1 MGLFDGIKKE
11 MQLSQEKAAKEKENK
26 KKYDNYQ
33 IELKSKFVASGRVGI
48 NKFNDEL
55 KIIKVSTESYFKDVY
70 VEYKNITE
78 VKIDE
83 KINEKTQTKNVG
95 KRKGVITRSVVGT
108 ILMPGVGTVVGG
120 LTAKK
125 ENKIQSITT
134 QDIKRKIVLIQNTP
148 YQSLLKITYNEE
160 LFSKLKSIINNNT
173 ETVEETIYKEERT
186 DNGLSDLIALKELF
200 DQGIITQEDFDAKKK
215 QILGL

>member
-33 IELKSKFVASGRVGI
+33 IELKSKFVASGRIGI

-95 KRKGVITRSVVGT
+95 KRKGVMTRSVVGT

-134 QDIKRKIVLIQNTP
+134 QDIKRKIVLIQNAP

-173 ETVEETIYKEERT
+173 ETVEETIYKKERT

>member
-33 IELKSKFVASGRVGI
+33 IELKSKFVASGRIGI

-148 YQSLLKITYNEE
+148 YQSLLKITYSED
-160 LFSKLKSIINNNT
+160 LFSKLKSIINNNN
-173 ETVEETIYKEERT
+173 ETVEETMYKEERT

-200 DQGIITQEDFDAKKK
+200 DQGIITQDDFDAKKK

>member
-11 MQLSQEKAAKEKENK
+11 MQLSQEKAAIEKENK

-33 IELKSKFVASGRVGI
+33 IDLKSKFVASGRIGI

-148 YQSLLKITYNEE
+148 YQSLLKITYSED
-160 LFSKLKSIINNNT
+160 LFSKLKSIINNNN
-173 ETVEETIYKEERT
+173 ETVEETMYKEERT
-186 DNGLSDLIALKELF
+186 DNGLSDLIALK
-200 DQGIITQEDFDAKKK
+200 
-215 QILGL
+215 

>member
-11 MQLSQEKAAKEKENK
+11 IQLSQEKAAKEKENK

-33 IELKSKFVASGRVGI
+33 IELKSKFVASGRIGI

-148 YQSLLKITYNEE
+148 YQSLLKITYSED

-186 DNGLSDLIALKELF
+186 DNGLSDLIALKEFF

>member
-11 MQLSQEKAAKEKENK
+11 MQLSQEKAAIEKENK

-33 IELKSKFVASGRVGI
+33 IDLKSKFVASGRIGI

-78 VKIDE
+78 VKVDE

>member
-33 IELKSKFVASGRVGI
+33 IELKSKFVASGRIGI

-55 KIIKVSTESYFKDVY
+55 KIIKISTESYFKDVY

-148 YQSLLKITYNEE
+148 YQSLLKITYSEE

-200 DQGIITQEDFDAKKK
+200 DPGIITQEDFDAKKK

>member
-33 IELKSKFVASGRVGI
+33 IELKSKFVASGRIGI

>member
-33 IELKSKFVASGRVGI
+33 IELKSKFVASGRIGI

-55 KIIKVSTESYFKDVY
+55 KIIKISTESYFKDVY

-148 YQSLLKITYNEE
+148 YQSLLKITYSEE

>member
-11 MQLSQEKAAKEKENK
+11 MQLSQEKASKEKENK

-33 IELKSKFVASGRVGI
+33 IELKSKFVASGRIGI

-148 YQSLLKITYNEE
+148 YQSLLKITYSEE

-186 DNGLSDLIALKELF
+186 DNGLSDLIALKELL
-200 DQGIITQEDFDAKKK
+200 DQGIITQEDFDAKKR

>member
-26 KKYDNYQ
+26 KNYDNYQ
-33 IELKSKFVASGRVGI
+33 IELKSKFVASGRIGI

-70 VEYKNITE
+70 VEYNNITE

-148 YQSLLKITYNEE
+148 YQSLLKITYSEE

-186 DNGLSDLIALKELF
+186 DNGLSDLIALKELC

-215 QILGL
+215 KILGL

>member
-33 IELKSKFVASGRVGI
+33 IELKSKFVASGRIGI

-148 YQSLLKITYNEE
+148 YQSLLKITYSEE

>member
-33 IELKSKFVASGRVGI
+33 IELKSKFVASGRIGI

-148 YQSLLKITYNEE
+148 YQSLLKITYSEE

-200 DQGIITQEDFDAKKK
+200 DQGIITQDDFDAKKK

>member
-11 MQLSQEKAAKEKENK
+11 MQLSQEKAAIEKENK

-33 IELKSKFVASGRVGI
+33 IDLKSKFVASGRIGI

-148 YQSLLKITYNEE
+148 YQSLLKITYSED
-160 LFSKLKSIINNNT
+160 LFSKLKSIINNNN
-173 ETVEETIYKEERT
+173 ETVEETMYKEERT

-200 DQGIITQEDFDAKKK
+200 DQGIITQDDFDAKKK

>member
-33 IELKSKFVASGRVGI
+33 IELKSKFVASGRIGI

-95 KRKGVITRSVVGT
+95 KRKGVMTRSVVGT

-173 ETVEETIYKEERT
+173 ETVEETIYKKERT